1 MKIVWPWVTSTKAFF
16 SGASHHNATALKL
29 YVKYLNFKFTI
40 LLPETSL
47 QIFVQSTRVGVSW
60 QEPPAYHNWKRL
72 NLKNSSTFEVSG
84 WRWKPLQ
91 IHGFSAK
98 KGSVGTRKK
107 KGGNAN
113 IFSIFTND
121 EVLRKR
127 PSFMRRLELH
137 IENLSKKTHL
147 RVRLLWK
154 GYGNAFPHPKK
165 MWTPFP
171 PHYIPANTPRW
182 HHNAQLMV
190 TTLTFMRMSCKI
202 QQAWF

>member
-91 IHGFSAK
+91 IQGFSAK

-113 IFSIFTND
+113 IFSVFTMMRCYARDRHLCDVWSCTSKIWVKRHIFESGYYEKGMGTHSHTPKTC
-121 EVLRKR
+121 ERRSR
-127 PSFMRRLELH
+127 PTTSLQIPRGD
-137 IENLSKKTHL
+137 ITTHS
-147 RVRLLWK
+147 W
-154 GYGNAFPHPKK
+154 
-165 MWTPFP
+165 W
-171 PHYIPANTPRW
+171 
-182 HHNAQLMV
+182 
-190 TTLTFMRMSCKI
+190 
-202 QQAWF
+202 